1 MCYAVGCKQCGKTTW
16 AGCGRHVP
24 GVYKSIPQDKVCL
37 CKDWPGVSLPK
48 QTSEEKNPTDVV
60 VGQAGESASGAE
72 KSATQLHETECAA
85 AVTPAS
91 KVGGSAAGQN
101 SANQLNWS
109 SFLKSVIW
117 RRSGES

>member
-48 QTSEEKNPTDVV
+48 QTSEEKNTTDVV
-60 VGQAGESASGAE
+60 VGQAAESASG
-72 KSATQLHETECAA
+72 TECAA

-101 SANQLNWS
+101 SANQPNWS
-109 SFLKSVIW
+109 SFLKAVVW